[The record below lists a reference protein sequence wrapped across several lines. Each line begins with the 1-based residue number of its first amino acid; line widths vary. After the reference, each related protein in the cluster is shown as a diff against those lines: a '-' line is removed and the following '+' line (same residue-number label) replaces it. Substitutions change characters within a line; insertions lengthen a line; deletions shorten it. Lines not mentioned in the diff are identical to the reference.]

1 MRDNRKV
8 TDFHPFIVARVGS
21 PVGTGGEAERRFG
34 FLTAC
39 FLRLARSPLS
49 FRCAYVTIKAM
60 DVSNLYGGPRHK
72 SFVLGRSKRRALVLH
87 GFPGTPAEMLP
98 LAEILVKGGL
108 EVHGPLLPG
117 FGMDIENLGQTHW
130 QDWVRAAQRAWTE
143 MQEGAEE
150 TLLLGFSMGG
160 AVALKLAADPDRLVL
175 LAPFSRLAD
184 PRAKV
189 LPVVQY
195 VLPQLKPFQN
205 ADFTQEVVRSQF
217 RRLEP
222 TLNLDDPEV
231 QRELREKV
239 VLPTSSLV
247 QLQQVGRAASRA
259 APRITTPTL
268 VLQGKADTTV
278 SPADTRRLV
287 KRLGGPVTFSET
299 SGTHEFIS
307 PGAAGFSEVEKIL
320 SDVYP
325 YPPMSSE

>member
-1 MRDNRKV
+1 
-8 TDFHPFIVARVGS
+8 
-21 PVGTGGEAERRFG
+21 
-34 FLTAC
+34 
-39 FLRLARSPLS
+39 
-49 FRCAYVTIKAM
+49 M
-60 DVSNLYGGPRHK
+60 DVSNLYGSPRHQ
-72 SFVLGRSKRRALVLH
+72 SFVLGRSKHRALVLH

-98 LAEILVKGGL
+98 VAEILVQGGL

-117 FGMDIENLGQTHW
+117 FGLDIEALGQTHW
-130 QDWVRAAQRAWTE
+130 QDWVRAAQRAWDAV
-143 MQEGAEE
+143 QAGAET

-160 AVALKLAADPDRLVL
+160 AVALKLAAQPDRLVL

-184 PRAKV
+184 PRARL
-189 LPVVQY
+189 LPVAQY

-222 TLNLDDPEV
+222 TLDLDDPEV

-247 QLQQVGRAASRA
+247 ELQRVGRAAYRA
-259 APRITTPTL
+259 APRVTTPAL
-268 VLQGKADTTV
+268 VLQGKDDTTV

-299 SGTHEFIS
+299 SGTHEFIT
-307 PGAAGFSEVEKIL
+307 PGAAGFTEVKEIL
-320 SDVYP
+320 SSEYP
-325 YPPMSSE
+325 ALSNE

>member
-1 MRDNRKV
+1 
-8 TDFHPFIVARVGS
+8 
-21 PVGTGGEAERRFG
+21 
-34 FLTAC
+34 
-39 FLRLARSPLS
+39 
-49 FRCAYVTIKAM
+49 M

-98 LAEILVKGGL
+98 VAEILVQGGL

-117 FGMDIENLGQTHW
+117 FGMDIENLGQAHW

-222 TLNLDDPEV
+222 TLDLDDPEV

-247 QLQQVGRAASRA
+247 QLQRIGRAATRA

-268 VLQGKADTTV
+268 VLQGKDDTTV

-320 SDVYP
+320 SGV